1 MEKKKPEWTL
11 IQESKSPLV
20 DKLYDV
26 YKKDKYKAR
35 ILYFNNRGS
44 YYITRVVRF
53 KHENGDFEIVHF
65 TETIGISI
73 TNKMYRRE
81 KKVESISYKGGKF
94 WLINNRNGS
103 KCVQLTYAG
112 LRAFIGNIAS
122 WNNVESHPLMKAFLK
137 KFSWIRFISEEPAL
151 HGMAFN
157 TIVRYKLYN
166 QTAALK
172 HKFKV
177 PAPVVKVLRGHF
189 REYTTKDMFKV
200 WKEMK
205 QVLLNIENLKPE
217 FMSHHMFIDTCKM
230 ARTLDRK
237 VNCSWSTK
245 RLEQMHNDWSKE
257 ITNTVLEFEEHRE
270 LNVAKIYR
278 KFAEITGYK
287 LLSSNRDLLYE
298 GMTQKHC
305 VATYI
310 NKVDKGAAG
319 IFHINGYTLELNYH
333 NINSYNHFN
342 IGNGNTAARA
352 TDNKYLVNN
361 QFRGKYNCST
371 PLELQIE
378 VEEKILAFNKALANA
393 HKSDKDMEILIEHKP
408 KVRMY
413 DVDFQ
418 NFQEHEIEEVDL
430 GERID
435 LNDIQDIWDI
445 NCLPF

>member
-11 IQESKSPLV
+11 IQESKSSLV
-20 DKLYDV
+20 DKLYEV

-35 ILYFNNRGS
+35 ILYFNNRS
-44 YYITRVVRF
+44 NYYVTRIVKF
-53 KHENGDFEIVHF
+53 SHDNGDFEVCHLQ
-65 TETIGISI
+65 ETIGISI

-81 KKVESISYKGGKF
+81 KKVASIVYKGGKF
-94 WLINNRNGS
+94 WYLTNRGS
-103 KCVQLTYAG
+103 KKCVQLTYSG
-112 LRAFIGNIAS
+112 LRQFIGNFAS
-122 WNNVESHPLMKAFLK
+122 WNDIDSHPLLKAFYK
-137 KFSWIRFISEEPAL
+137 KFSWMRFVSEEPAL

-157 TIVRYKLYN
+157 TIIRNKLYTQN
-166 QTAALK
+166 DALK
-172 HKFKV
+172 FKFKV
-177 PAPVVKVLRGHF
+177 PTPVIKVLRVHF
-189 REYTTKDMFKV
+189 KDYNTGDMFKI

-205 QVLLNIENLKPE
+205 QVLINIENLKPDL
-217 FMSHHMFIDTCKM
+217 MSHHMFVDTCKM

-270 LNVAKIYR
+270 LNVGSVYR

-310 NKVDKGAAG
+310 SKVDKGSAG
-319 IFHINGYTLELNYH
+319 IFHIEGYTLELNYH
-333 NINSYNHFN
+333 VISTYTFGPEKCLSTTKNRYLQNI
-342 IGNGNTAARA
+342 
-352 TDNKYLVNN
+352 
-361 QFRGKYNCST
+361 QFRGKYNKEA
-371 PLELQIE
+371 PLKLKIA

-393 HKSDKDMEILIEHKP
+393 HKSESDMEILISHKP

-413 DVDFQ
+413 DVDFE
-418 NFQEHEIEEVDL
+418 NFVEEEIEDVDL
-430 GERID
+430 ID
-435 LNDIQDIWDI
+435 EINLDDIADI
-445 NCLPF
+445 NILPF